1 MNTYNHVVTH
11 KYRRINGQQAFLVN
25 LVDGASG
32 SPLESKVADTEKE
45 KVMIANQM
53 AEKHSVSKIS
63 HNTGYSLVAK
73 NQQEMF

>member
-1 MNTYNHVVTH
+1 M
-11 KYRRINGQQAFLVN
+11 VN

-45 KVMIANQM
+45 KVMVANQM

-73 NQQEMF
+73 NQ